1 MEIADRSGEVVI
13 LHLSVEFCLSYQG
26 LPCWRSVPLDLTG
39 SAMATTLI
47 PRVHHGSLES
57 GGRIAPPVWTSPPPP
72 ACPATNIG
80 RHHLHLRAGKFHTS
94 PGHGHKSHVRYERGV
109 NMLNMPFAPSPSR
122 LESRIVEAVRTAG
135 NNSAESSNQNVQFSY
150 AARVNAKLTEGPT
163 IARISSSLRGP
174 ALPPSQHPFTFP
186 CLGKA
191 PAHRDGLCL
200 SKFAALVYTRH

>member
-1 MEIADRSGEVVI
+1 LAICSSGFDRISDGYHVDSPCAPWFTGVRREDCTPCLDKSSRCQPPLPALPQTSDGTI
-13 LHLSVEFCLSYQG
+13 CISVLKTSTPRQG
-26 LPCWRSVPLDLTG
+26 TDIK
-39 SAMATTLI
+39 AMYAMNVASI
-47 PRVHHGSLES
+47 
-57 GGRIAPPVWTSPPPP
+57 
-72 ACPATNIG
+72 C
-80 RHHLHLRAGKFHTS
+80 
-94 PGHGHKSHVRYERGV
+94 
-109 NMLNMPFAPSPSR
+109 NMPFAPSPSR

-174 ALPPSQHPFTFP
+174 ALPPSQQPLTFP

-200 SKFAALVYTRH
+200 CKFAALVDTRH